1 MEKGYERDA
10 GVSEHHIG
18 ISKFQFESLFLVKS
32 YGIVILR
39 IVEWSPEEFQ

>member
-18 ISKFQFESLFLVKS
+18 NSKFQFESLGGLFPAACGGVV
-32 YGIVILR
+32 Y
-39 IVEWSPEEFQ
+39 